1 MGLLDDY
8 PYFYR
13 GVNLVD
19 LIFGLI
25 TLRQSDVPICI
36 DDNGTITQYEGKV
49 VGRLNVKN
57 EALEFR
63 DDFRDLIFSVD
74 LSNIDLGAGD
84 SRIEDTLLGLNIY
97 NGYVNVYH
105 GIAGD
110 TKSDYILMFYGSVD
124 VDRPIFLKPDV
135 VTLSFKDVFSS
146 VELPYKHFSY
156 SDYDEI
162 ESEAVGKVI
171 PWVIGDFSTDTD
183 GMYLV
188 RAWWIGDDTWKIAD
202 HALTSVDSVIA
213 VRGDRWKEVD
223 FSADLPNGEV
233 YIFPFGRADGDKV
246 YVKCKG
252 LPKVDGSGVAS
263 TPSEVVD
270 ALLLNMFNIGLF
282 GNKADYGDKVDHIQV
297 RRLVT
302 SEEHPMDL
310 LQSLAR
316 ETVSVVSVRFPSEIR
331 MLPHEAWYGR
341 LQSEQDAMKRFEDYD
356 IISYKR
362 SVDNDRLYASKMKW
376 RSNDGWYSGEED
388 VGAGRVVSTDMEF
401 KWVYNPADMIALCRR
416 ELMLRNDRGL

>member
-110 TKSDYILMFYGSVD
+110 TK
-124 VDRPIFLKPDV
+124 
-135 VTLSFKDVFSS
+135 
-146 VELPYKHFSY
+146 
-156 SDYDEI
+156 
-162 ESEAVGKVI
+162 A
-171 PWVIGDFSTDTD
+171 IGD
-183 GMYLV
+183 
-188 RAWWIGDDTWKIAD
+188 KI
-202 HALTSVDSVIA
+202 
-213 VRGDRWKEVD
+213 
-223 FSADLPNGEV
+223 
-233 YIFPFGRADGDKV
+233 
-246 YVKCKG
+246 
-252 LPKVDGSGVAS
+252 SG
-263 TPSEVVD
+263 
-270 ALLLNMFNIGLF
+270 
-282 GNKADYGDKVDHIQV
+282 
-297 RRLVT
+297 
-302 SEEHPMDL
+302 
-310 LQSLAR
+310 
-316 ETVSVVSVRFPSEIR
+316 
-331 MLPHEAWYGR
+331 
-341 LQSEQDAMKRFEDYD
+341 
-356 IISYKR
+356 
-362 SVDNDRLYASKMKW
+362 
-376 RSNDGWYSGEED
+376 
-388 VGAGRVVSTDMEF
+388 
-401 KWVYNPADMIALCRR
+401 
-416 ELMLRNDRGL
+416 